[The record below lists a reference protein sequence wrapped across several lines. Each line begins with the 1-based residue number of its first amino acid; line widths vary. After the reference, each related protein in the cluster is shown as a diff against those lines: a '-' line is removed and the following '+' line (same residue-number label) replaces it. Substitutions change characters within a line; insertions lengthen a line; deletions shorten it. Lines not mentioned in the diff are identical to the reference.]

1 MASGSEDL
9 AASAGGVTV
18 RERPCWLCVY
28 NTDEVVQ
35 KVCAL
40 IAEHGWTGT
49 EWHCC
54 KDLLCYLLEFTR
66 TSDFWAD
73 SLSIA
78 QCRKHDKMGYQ
89 NLQSDLQAALPQ
101 RQGRSTSYLR
111 TGRLWPASY
120 PGGLQLEGGGRHPPG
135 TQGTPQAPELCLMN
149 SKDAAVLMGTTSDSL
164 HQWCDHDG
172 SI

>member
-1 MASGSEDL
+1 MAHGFLYMRGCQCWWTLQETLFGGKVGCCPLAVFECSCWDSAEMASGSEDL

-111 TGRLWPASY
+111 TGRLWPV
-120 PGGLQLEGGGRHPPG
+120 
-135 TQGTPQAPELCLMN
+135 C
-149 SKDAAVLMGTTSDSL
+149 
-164 HQWCDHDG
+164 
-172 SI
+172 